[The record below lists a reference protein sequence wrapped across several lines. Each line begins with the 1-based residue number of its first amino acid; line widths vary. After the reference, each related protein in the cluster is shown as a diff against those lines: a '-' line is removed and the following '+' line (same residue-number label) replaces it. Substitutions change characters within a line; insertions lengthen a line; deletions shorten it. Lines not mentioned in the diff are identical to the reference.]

1 MGDRSA
7 LSAKHVDLGRIR
19 VRYATFW
26 EQSAPDRER
35 FARRLADTD
44 AAEHVL
50 LDTCHRVELVSVEDG
65 SPPAGTLT
73 GTDAVRRVF
82 EVVAGFD
89 SAVVAEEQLLGQV
102 RGAYEAALAA
112 GTTGPVLNELFRRAL
127 RFGRRVRSHA
137 RPGTDRS
144 LADRGAAWLSERL
157 GPGSAVAV
165 AGTGEMGLR
174 IATRLAARG
183 HRIVVISASAE
194 RGDRVLARL
203 TGNGHRL
210 EMGPIILR
218 TLAECAAIALAVRT
232 RTPLLTDEIL
242 GDARPWVL
250 DLSSPA
256 AVDGDAGARLGDRL
270 MTLDALGALAGA
282 APVLSAAVERRL
294 RESLEREVDGFAAWL
309 DARRGADALRLLH
322 GEAEQVRRRHLARLR
337 GRAALDD
344 RQIAAVE
351 AAATAMVGELLHG
364 PSVELRRGGADAE
377 TVRRIFGLG
386 R

>member
-19 VRYATFW
+19 VRYATFR

-35 FARRLADTD
+35 FARNLADAG

-50 LDTCHRVELVSVEDG
+50 LDTCHRVELVSLEDG
-65 SPPAGTLT
+65 TPPDGTLT
-73 GTDAVRRVF
+73 GTDAIRRVF

-112 GTTGPVLNELFRRAL
+112 GTTGPILNELFRRAL

-144 LADRGAAWLSERL
+144 LADRGAAWLGERL
-157 GPGSAVAV
+157 APGSTVAV

-174 IATRLAARG
+174 VATRLAAG
-183 HRIVVISASAE
+183 GYRIVVVSASAE
-194 RGDRVLARL
+194 RGGRVLEQL

-210 EMGPIILR
+210 EVGPLTSR
-218 TLAECAAIALAVRT
+218 ALTGSAAISLAVRT
-232 RTPLLTDEIL
+232 KVPLLTDEIL
-242 GDARPWVL
+242 GGGRPWVL

-256 AVDGDAGARLGDRL
+256 AVDPDAGARLGDRL
-270 MTLDALGALAGA
+270 MTLDAVGALAGA
-282 APVLSAAVERRL
+282 AAVLAPAVERRL
-294 RESLEREVDGFAAWL
+294 RESLEREVDGFVAWL
-309 DARRGADALRLLH
+309 EARRGADALRVLH

-344 RQIAAVE
+344 RQLEAVE

-364 PSVELRRGGADAE
+364 PSVELRRGGADAD